1 MAKSPP
7 KSKFLR
13 SAKLLT
19 AAGRYAVGEFAQKY
33 KTEQSARVNEAI
45 FKRAAKLVESLDQL
59 KGFPLKVGQLLSL
72 DTTGILPDEIRQI
85 FEKLQNQ
92 ATPIDQDIMKEAL
105 EKELGSKINEI
116 EVDWNP
122 IASASLGQ
130 VYKAKTKDNHSI
142 VLKIQYPGIEKSLDG
157 DLLIIKKI
165 SPLITS
171 LTGKKADLSGVFDE
185 LSEMF
190 NREIDY
196 QREAKMLSRFYL
208 HTQDSTQWRVPKL
221 YPEFCTSKVIAME
234 FLRGTSL
241 LDWIA
246 TSPSQIE
253 KEEMASQAID
263 LFCCELFQWNIVQ
276 TDPNFANFIILDDG
290 RLGLLD
296 FGASMEF
303 GQGFVE
309 KYRSLLLALKKGDA
323 NEVIRLS
330 VEFELLDNRE
340 SDKVKQTY
348 LKMVEVSVRPFL
360 QKGAFKF
367 KDESYIELTKNVSL
381 DFIRETKY
389 SPPPKHLLFLHRK
402 LGGIYSLLHRL
413 DVELDLKI
421 FWARWIDR
429 R

>member
-13 SAKLLT
+13 SAKLLS
-19 AAGRYAVGEFAQKY
+19 AAGRYAVGEIAQKY
-33 KTEQSARVNEAI
+33 KTEHSARVNEAL

-72 DTTGILPDEIRQI
+72 DTTGILPDEIRKI

-92 ATPIDQDIMKEAL
+92 ATPIDQDIMKKVL
-105 EKELGSKINEI
+105 NDQLGSKITDLEI
-116 EVDWNP
+116 NWTP

-130 VYKAKTKDNHSI
+130 VYSAKTKDNKSI
-142 VLKIQYPGIEKSLDG
+142 VLKIQYPGIENSLDG
-157 DLLIIKKI
+157 DLLVIKKL
-165 SPLITS
+165 SPLITAM
-171 LTGKKADLSGVFDE
+171 TGKKVDLTGVFDE

-196 QREAKMLSRFYL
+196 VREAKMLTRFSTL
-208 HTQDSTQWRVPKL
+208 AQDSNQWRVPIL
-221 YPEFCTSKVIAME
+221 YPEYCSSKVIAME
-234 FLRGTSL
+234 TLSGKSISQ
-241 LDWIA
+241 WIEN
-246 TSPSQIE
+246 SPTQVE
-253 KEEMASQAID
+253 KEKLAAKAID
-263 LFCCELFQWNIVQ
+263 LFCCELFKWNIVQ
-276 TDPNFANFIILDDG
+276 TDPNFANFLVLDDG

-330 VEFELLDNRE
+330 IDFDLLDRRE
-340 SDKVKQTY
+340 SEKAKETY

-360 QKGAFKF
+360 EDGAFKF
-367 KDESYIELTKNVSL
+367 RDESYIELTKNVSM
-381 DFIRETKY
+381 DFIRETKF
-389 SPPPKHLLFLHRK
+389 SPPPKHLIFLHRK

-413 DVELDLKI
+413 DVELDLKP
-421 FWARWIDR
+421 FWDKWIER
-429 R
+429 N